1 MGLGRWAAAL
11 AAVTLG
17 GGGWL
22 AFGQPGTAS
31 EIVEAAQPPS
41 TALEIE
47 FVGGF
52 AFVQSNPRLDVA
64 YLNDTSIKLSE
75 TRPLKTGELDR
86 VVCDVHQLGAQL
98 EVVRGTIV
106 SSVQASQQEL
116 LTKIFELNGKKNV
129 TFPALEAGNDPLNAT
144 HTWPPTPPL
153 PIPATDATQ
162 WRPLRYIPGL
172 TKHHSMT
179 GPHANWDSKVNGRI
193 RLKGGTVTAGVP
205 STPQMQVSH
214 FNFKNHAGT
223 QLFTGAMSDRAIYTA
238 TVTGNNIAIVFSP
251 GGTSQVIRLEIAPL
265 VAGEAVKLRVRGK
278 HNGTGP
284 PANGM
289 LTDFC
294 AFYSLF
300 DHIPPHEEWIEPFL
314 VQPGVVVANGAQ
326 PSPGFF
332 CPMDW
337 F

>member
-1 MGLGRWAAAL
+1 MGLVRWAAAL
-11 AAVTLG
+11 AAVALG

-22 AFGQPGTAS
+22 AFGQPGAPP
-31 EIVEAAQPPS
+31 EIAEAAQPS

-64 YLNDTSIKLSE
+64 YLDNALINLSD
-75 TRPLKTGELDR
+75 TRPLRPSESDR
-86 VVCDVHQLGAQL
+86 VVCNVPQIGAQL
-98 EVVRGTIV
+98 EVVRGNIV
-106 SSVQASQQEL
+106 SSVQATGPEL

-129 TFPALEAGNDPLNAT
+129 TFPGLEAGNAPLNAI

-153 PIPATDATQ
+153 PTPATNANQ
-162 WRPLRYIPGL
+162 WLPLRFIPGL
-172 TKHHSMT
+172 TKHHPMT
-179 GPHANWDSKVNGRI
+179 GPHPNWDTKVNGRI

-205 STPQMQVSH
+205 STPQMQESH
-214 FNFKNHAGT
+214 FNFKNPSGT
-223 QLFTGAMSDRAIYTA
+223 QLFTGAMTDRAVYTA
-238 TVTGNNIAIVFSP
+238 SVTGNNIAVQFTP
-251 GGTSQVIRLEIAPL
+251 GGASQVIRLEIAPL
-265 VAGEAVKLRVRGK
+265 VPGQAVKLRVRGK
-278 HNGTGP
+278 HNGMGP
-284 PANGM
+284 PANGR

-300 DHIPPHEEWIEPFL
+300 DRIPAHEEWVEPFL
-314 VQPGVVVANGAQ
+314 IQPAPLVAGGAQ
-326 PSPGFF
+326 PTPGFY